1 MREENVYYPPAIRAL
16 GLPSSRVE
24 VAYEETDPNQGSPTK
39 ALPSSNSPSKEVG
52 QTEIADKE
60 KDISKGVV
68 PYAIEPLIAPKDS
81 SKGKETSQS
90 LEIVLATLPFLPWKT
105 LRAKVQPPQ
114 LLKLPSPLRPQ
125 EKTTL
130 H

>member
-16 GLPSSRVE
+16 GPPSSRVE

-52 QTEIADKE
+52 QTEIAEKE

-68 PYAIEPLIAPKDS
+68 PYAIKPLTAPKDS
-81 SKGKETSQS
+81 FKGKETS
-90 LEIVLATLPFLPWKT
+90 
-105 LRAKVQPPQ
+105 
-114 LLKLPSPLRPQ
+114 
-125 EKTTL
+125 
-130 H
+130 